1 MASSR
6 PTDVVIDHPLEGY
19 NDNLDLCL
27 NQIGKIFDIPRII
40 NEPRGKQQIINY
52 YANGK
57 FFDRLGQSAGKYF
70 FHHGI
75 SYDGKHRKEDF
86 EEQARIVER
95 YIHDRDSKRV
105 LELGCGLGANISF
118 LARRNPCVM
127 FDGVDLSLKPLKR
140 FTKIP
145 NALFQ
150 LGDYHDLN
158 ALEDNVYDIIFVIEA
173 LCYSTN
179 KLQVL
184 CEVKKKL
191 KRNGLLIIID
201 VYQRDRGVPLSLSEK
216 TMLKLIEMSW
226 SLDKF
231 ECVKDVESYM
241 QEAYSIALAK
251 DFTRYILPSATRVA
265 RYNRYY
271 FTHPVYARAINKL
284 LSSDVAKSFIESYL
298 VPISLRRQ
306 IACYYIHVLKND
318 KC

>member
-19 NDNLDLCL
+19 NDDLKLRL

-52 YANGK
+52 YSNGK

-75 SYDGKHRKEDF
+75 SYTGKDKKEDF
-86 EEQARIVER
+86 KEQARIIER
-95 YIHDRDSKRV
+95 YIHDIDAKNV
-105 LELGCGLGANISF
+105 LELAYGLGANIAF

-127 FDGVDLSLKPLKR
+127 FDGVDLSLTPLKR

-145 NALFQ
+145 NAHFQ
-150 LGDYHDLN
+150 LGDYHELS
-158 ALEDNVYDIIFVIEA
+158 ALEDDAYDIVFIIEA

-191 KRNGLLIIID
+191 KRDGLFIIID
-201 VYQRDRGVPLSLSEK
+201 VYQRDRVAPLSPSEE

-231 ECVKDVESYM
+231 EYVKDVESYM
-241 QEAYSIALAK
+241 QEDYSIAIAK
-251 DFTRYILPSATRVA
+251 DFTRYILPSANTVA

-271 FTHPVYARAINKL
+271 FAHPMYARAINKL
-284 LSSDVAKSFIESYL
+284 LSSDVAKSFVESYL

-318 KC
+318 K

>member
-1 MASSR
+1 MASSSLSNI
-6 PTDVVIDHPLEGY
+6 VVDHPFERY
-19 NDNLDLCL
+19 NDNLELRL
-27 NQIGKIFDIPRII
+27 NQIGKIFDVPRII

-57 FFDRLGQSAGKYF
+57 FFDRFGQPAGKYF

-75 SYDGKHRKEDF
+75 SYDGKHKKEDF

-95 YIHDRDSKRV
+95 YIEDSDAKKV

-118 LARRNPCVM
+118 LARRSPCVF

-145 NALFQ
+145 NAHFQ
-150 LGDYHDLN
+150 LGDYHDLS
-158 ALEDNVYDIIFVIEA
+158 ALEDDAYDIIFIIEA
-173 LCYSTN
+173 LCYSIN

-201 VYQRDRGVPLSLSEK
+201 VYQRDRGAPLSPSEE

-231 ECVKDVESYM
+231 ECIKDVESYM
-241 QEAYSIALAK
+241 REDYSIVIAK
-251 DFTRYILPSATRVA
+251 DLTHYILPSATRVA
-265 RYNRYY
+265 RYNRSY
-271 FTHPVYARAINKL
+271 FSHPMYARAINKL
-284 LSSDVAKSFIESYL
+284 LSLDVAKSFIESYL

-318 KC
+318 R